1 MRRTINIKA
10 FAAQGASVVRA
21 ALRRRNGIVR
31 APHPHPSIRRSIGDA
46 AEIVL
51 LADALAAIW
60 ISVGLVVVAAI

>member
-21 ALRRRNGIVR
+21 AAALRRRNGIVR
-31 APHPHPSIRRSIGDA
+31 ALTLTPASVGDA

>member
-31 APHPHPSIRRSIGDA
+31 ALTLTPASVGDA